1 MLIYLN
7 RSFSIPYSL
16 YFSSFL
22 LLFCFFNHKSVAQ
35 ERNADSIFTVKK
47 DTLIV
52 KIIEVRID
60 SVMYQ
65 KTREV
70 DRIYAVSK
78 FDISKIIYGNGEIE
92 MFSITLGKGSP
103 VIQGVDS
110 KYYNMVLPTP
120 FQRSI
125 AQWPTEK
132 LIIEQRH
139 LSDKTALNFTLG
151 FMSVIGG
158 PIICVA
164 GIAKIFENSNAA
176 GALIGA
182 GNLVAAMGIPLL
194 IFGSK
199 NKKKARFIK
208 MELGRRGIGN

>member
-1 MLIYLN
+1 MPIH
-7 RSFSIPYSL
+7 L
-16 YFSSFL
+16 YFPGC
-22 LLFCFFNHKSVAQ
+22 LLFFLFLSMPSFAQ
-35 ERNADSIFTVKK
+35 DRNADSIFTLRK

-65 KTREV
+65 NINDV
-70 DRIYAVSK
+70 NRIISISK
-78 FDISKIIYGNGEIE
+78 MDIYKIIYGNGEIE
-92 MFSITLGKGSP
+92 MFSKTLGKGSTI
-103 VIQGVDS
+103 IQGADS
-110 KYYNMVLPTP
+110 QFYKMVLPTP

-132 LIIEQRH
+132 LILEQRH

-151 FMSVIGG
+151 FMSIIGG

-164 GIAKIFENSNAA
+164 GMAKIFDSSNSA
-176 GALIGA
+176 GALIGT
-182 GNLVAAMGIPLL
+182 GNVIAAMGIPLL

-199 NKKKARFIK
+199 NKKKVRFIK
-208 MELGRRGIGN
+208 MELGRRGVGN

>member
-1 MLIYLN
+1 MLTN
-7 RSFSIPYSL
+7 RSFPKPCGL
-16 YFSSFL
+16 YFSVFL
-22 LLFCFFNHKSVAQ
+22 LLFCILPHQSVAQ
-35 ERNADSIFTVKK
+35 ERKADSIFTVKK

-52 KIIEVRID
+52 KIIEVKID

-65 KTREV
+65 KIRDI
-70 DRIYAVSK
+70 DRIYSVSK
-78 FDISKIIYGNGEIE
+78 FNISKIIYGNGEIE
-92 MFSITLGKGSP
+92 MLSITLGKGSP
-103 VIQGVDS
+103 VIQGIDS
-110 KYYNMVLPTP
+110 KYYKMVLPTP

-125 AQWPTEK
+125 AQWQTEK

-151 FMSVIGG
+151 FMSIIGG

-164 GIAKIFENSNAA
+164 GMVKILDSSNSA

-208 MELGRRGIGN
+208 MELERRGVQN